1 MSGHSRTSSWSNRRR
16 FDGSPVVWLGRE
28 RGVMSCHVIVLDS
41 NGLTSIY
48 GFESR
53 KGKCSTAGLV
63 DSQFGLDSN
72 NLPCEEARDC

>member
-1 MSGHSRTSSWSNRRR
+1 
-16 FDGSPVVWLGRE
+16 
-28 RGVMSCHVIVLDS
+28 MSCHVIVLDS